1 MTIDTLEYVKELEAA
16 GVDRKQAEAH
26 AKAAARLI
34 AGEAATR
41 ADLAGAATR
50 LEAKID
56 TGLAALEMRLIK
68 YMIAQSIGI
77 VGLILAGFG
86 VLIRLFL
93 R

>member
-1 MTIDTLEYVKELEAA
+1 MTIDTFEYVKELEAA
-16 GVDRKQAEAH
+16 G
-26 AKAAARLI
+26 
-34 AGEAATR
+34 
-41 ADLAGAATR
+41 ADLAGTATR